1 VLGVRFVIGDAE
13 AMQDQAQPS
22 EDLGSASQVPKGESL
37 ASEAEPGVSG
47 EVESLPEG
55 GAEAAEAPASE
66 RRRPLRRRWA
76 LLACAVGHRDGSSV
90 PVFARSSEGFRR
102 KFWSVS
108 GTREPSP
115 CPS

>member
-1 VLGVRFVIGDAE
+1 MVILVGERDKGTVPLS
-13 AMQDQAQPS
+13 Q
-22 EDLGSASQVPKGESL
+22 DLGSASQVPKGESL

-47 EVESLPEG
+47 ELESLLEG
-55 GAEAAEAPASE
+55 G
-66 RRRPLRRRWA
+66 
-76 LLACAVGHRDGSSV
+76 VGHRDGSSV

-102 KFWSVS
+102 KLWSVS